1 MRNKVIF
8 GTKTESK
15 EAPWAVP
22 IAVYRYEGVLHCT
35 ATLVSS
41 RHIITARHCFVRD
54 FEHGSFRYVF
64 NGEVIN
70 KDNCRGEDYIVPP
83 ERSEA
88 DIHFATR
95 CRDEETCENINLP
108 TNLITRKPAL
118 VVLPGLCSGN
128 VLTYLNQDDIAIVE
142 LDKDVLFSEKIH
154 PICIDLQPI
163 NAYFEG
169 DSGGGGIMERNGRT
183 TLVAVL
189 SRGEACGEHKR
200 DKADLHMSVWYYSKV
215 ICKYTG
221 ICKM

>member
-118 VVLPGLCSGN
+118 VKAYSSLSFSFQKNNLGCLTRTVFRKCSN
-128 VLTYLNQDDIAIVE
+128 ISQ
-142 LDKDVLFSEKIH
+142 
-154 PICIDLQPI
+154 
-163 NAYFEG
+163 
-169 DSGGGGIMERNGRT
+169 
-183 TLVAVL
+183 
-189 SRGEACGEHKR
+189 SR
-200 DKADLHMSVWYYSKV
+200 
-215 ICKYTG
+215 
-221 ICKM
+221 